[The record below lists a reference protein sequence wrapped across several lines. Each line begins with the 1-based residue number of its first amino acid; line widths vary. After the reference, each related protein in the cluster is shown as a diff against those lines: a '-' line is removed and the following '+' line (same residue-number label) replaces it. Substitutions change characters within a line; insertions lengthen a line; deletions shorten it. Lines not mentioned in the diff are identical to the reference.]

1 VVNGEWSDKSGTAL
15 PLTIHHSPL
24 TTLLFHRRLVS
35 FDRAMRVVL
44 SATPSE
50 IRRLGRHGVEIRWSD
65 AHRSEYNNHYL
76 RERCP
81 CALCREHPAR
91 ALPVVGPGSP
101 ELYPMQIGV
110 VGRYAISIQWSD
122 GHDSGI
128 YSYRTLRGLCP
139 CSACQP
145 SEPAADCPTP

>member
-1 VVNGEWSDKSGTAL
+1 VVYGVWERGGTRMRPRTIHPA
-15 PLTIHHSPL
+15 PLTPMVLHS
-24 TTLLFHRRLVS
+24 RRVS

-145 SEPAADCPTP
+145 SEPAADGPTP